1 MSLIGLM
8 SRSTTPRH
16 PRDPVLADILG
27 GYAST
32 SSGISVT
39 PDSAMQEAAVY
50 ACTRFLSE
58 SVAKL
63 PLHVY
68 RRRKSGGKDKATDHP
83 LYEILRYSPN
93 RRQTSYEFRQLLSA
107 MVELRGNS
115 CSLIVPSGGS
125 AVGELIPL
133 EPDRLTI
140 FQAPDGRR
148 AYRYWPEPGGEIIYL
163 QNEIFHVMG
172 MSFDGIA
179 GLSPIAYHRET
190 VGASLAIK
198 EFGARLFRNGTHVGT
213 VIEHPAKVS
222 PAAKQNLKDSLESG
236 FSSVVN
242 AGKAMILE
250 EGMKLSKI
258 GMTSEDAQYLES
270 RKFGRSEIASI
281 FGVPPHKIGDLEKAT
296 FSNIEQQSI
305 EFVTDCLMPRL
316 VRFEEAVT
324 RDLISRADRRRGY
337 FAEFNVMGLLRGD
350 ADARSKY
357 YTARFATGSITP
369 NQIRAHENENPEGGG
384 DTCFVPLNMIPI
396 EMAGQN
402 LNQDQPVDGGD
413 DK

>member
-1 MSLIGLM
+1 
-8 SRSTTPRH
+8 
-16 PRDPVLADILG
+16 
-27 GYAST
+27 
-32 SSGISVT
+32 
-39 PDSAMQEAAVY
+39 
-50 ACTRFLSE
+50 
-58 SVAKL
+58 
-63 PLHVY
+63 
-68 RRRKSGGKDKATDHP
+68 
-83 LYEILRYSPN
+83 
-93 RRQTSYEFRQLLSA
+93 

-115 CSLIVPSGGS
+115 CSVIVPAGGS

-148 AYRYWPEPGGEIIYL
+148 AYRYWPESGGEIVYL
-163 QNEIFHVMG
+163 QDEIFHVMG
-172 MSFDGIA
+172 MSFDGIS
-179 GLSPIAYHRET
+179 GLSPVAYHRET

-198 EFGARLFRNGTHVGT
+198 EFGSRLFSNGTHIGT
-213 VIEHPAKVS
+213 IIEHPGKISAPAKE
-222 PAAKQNLKDSLESG
+222 NLKDSLSSG
-236 FSSVVN
+236 FASVVN

-250 EGMKLSKI
+250 EGMKLSKL

-316 VRFEEAVT
+316 VRFEEAVS
-324 RDLISRADRRRGY
+324 RDLISPADRRRGY

-357 YTARFATGSITP
+357 YSARFATGSITP
-369 NQIRAHENENPEGGG
+369 NQIRAHENENPEDGG

-396 EMAGQN
+396 EMAGKH
-402 LNQDQPVDGGD
+402 LETPPDSDGG
-413 DK
+413 KQE